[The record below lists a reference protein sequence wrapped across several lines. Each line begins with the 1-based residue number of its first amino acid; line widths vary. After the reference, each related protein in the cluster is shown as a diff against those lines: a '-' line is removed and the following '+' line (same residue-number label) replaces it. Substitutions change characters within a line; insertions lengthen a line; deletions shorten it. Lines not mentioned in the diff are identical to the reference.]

1 MGAVCILC
9 FIVLVASQIV
19 NFCHFRKIMN
29 ECDAGEDS
37 EEEEFHQ
44 SEGVID
50 LEDYLEDLKEQDE
63 EWAKKHSIQCL

>member
-1 MGAVCILC
+1 
-9 FIVLVASQIV
+9 
-19 NFCHFRKIMN
+19 MN

-37 EEEEFHQ
+37 EEEEFRQ

-63 EWAKKHSIQCL
+63 EWTKSTPFSVCEIPKMEHAIVDVFIFHHRPLTKFFS

>member
-1 MGAVCILC
+1 
-9 FIVLVASQIV
+9 
-19 NFCHFRKIMN
+19 MN

-37 EEEEFHQ
+37 EEEDFRQ
-44 SEGVID
+44 SEGVIN

>member
-1 MGAVCILC
+1 
-9 FIVLVASQIV
+9 
-19 NFCHFRKIMN
+19 MN

-37 EEEEFHQ
+37 EEEEFCQ

-63 EWAKKHSIQCL
+63 EWAKKHSSQCV

>member
-1 MGAVCILC
+1 
-9 FIVLVASQIV
+9 
-19 NFCHFRKIMN
+19 MN
-29 ECDAGEDS
+29 ECVNGEDS
-37 EEEEFHQ
+37 EVEEVHQ